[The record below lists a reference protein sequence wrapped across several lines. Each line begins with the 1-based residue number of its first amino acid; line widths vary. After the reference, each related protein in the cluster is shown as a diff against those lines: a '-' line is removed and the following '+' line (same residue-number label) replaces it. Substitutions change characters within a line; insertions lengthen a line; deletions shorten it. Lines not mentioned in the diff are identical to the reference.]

1 LTSTLRSRAERRGLS
16 TQPLRRRVDNV
27 VLRWQ
32 ARLDSEWSDR
42 TLPWIIALVLFV
54 LLASLA
60 LARARSLDGTQD
72 LAIYTQAT
80 WLIRNGL
87 APEVTFGDAPG
98 HLMAQ
103 QAAFAFYPM
112 TGISFILPIIP
123 GLLVLQSAALALA
136 VVPLWR
142 IGRRLAN
149 LRVGAVATL
158 VFVYAVYP
166 VMHNLNL
173 AGFHP
178 ETIAIP
184 GLLAAFY
191 FAETDRW
198 RWFALFSI
206 VVMLSRADLG
216 LVVAGMGLL
225 FALEGKRR
233 KGAIVVVLALAWTA
247 VAAIVIQP
255 DFGNGTFPHL
265 NAFREFGD
273 SPGSVAWGILVH
285 PIDVVGGLTSEQ
297 NFNLLVTLL
306 APVVFLPVLA
316 PRYLLPAI
324 PVQILYMIADVPR
337 DAVFGQQTVAITA
350 FIFIA
355 TAFALSRI
363 GRLGV
368 EKVTVDRRVLA
379 ALLLAGSVFFVRD
392 AASSPYREPWDWG
405 GQDVVDGARIN
416 ARDSIPREAAVRA
429 SPSMLQLLAERESL
443 YVLDSRDVDPVAAA
457 DGVDVVV
464 IDERSIGEWSAEDR
478 MDFFE
483 GMARQRFTVTTNE
496 QGILVFEQVDRAPP

>member
-1 LTSTLRSRAERRGLS
+1 LTAT
-16 TQPLRRRVDNV
+16 LRRRFDNV

-42 TLPWIIALVLFV
+42 TLPWIVALVLFV
-54 LLASLA
+54 FLAALA
-60 LARARSLDGTQD
+60 LARARSLDGAPD
-72 LAIYTQAT
+72 LSLYTQAA
-80 WLIRNGL
+80 WLIRDGA
-87 APEVTFGDAPG
+87 APDVTLGDAPG

-103 QAAFAFYPM
+103 QAAFIFYPM
-112 TGISFILPIIP
+112 TAVSFVLPIIP

-158 VFVYAVYP
+158 VFVYALYP

-173 AGFHP
+173 DGFHP
-178 ETIAIP
+178 EVVAIP

-198 RWFALFSI
+198 LRFSAFAL
-206 VVMLSRADLG
+206 VVVLCRADLG
-216 LVVAGMGLL
+216 IVIAGMGVL

-233 KGAIVVVLALAWTA
+233 KGLIVAVCGLGWTLLFALVV
-247 VAAIVIQP
+247 QP
-255 DFGNGTFPHL
+255 GFGDGSFPHL
-265 NAFREFGD
+265 HAFSEFGD
-273 SPGSVAWGILVH
+273 APGAVAWGMLTHPLDIL
-285 PIDVVGGLTSEQ
+285 GGLTSEQ

-324 PVQILYMIADVPR
+324 PLQALYMVADVPR
-337 DAVFGQQTVAITA
+337 EAVFGQQTVAITA

-363 GRLGV
+363 GRMGV
-368 EKVTVDRRVLA
+368 EKVNVDRRVLL
-379 ALLLAGSVFFVRD
+379 ALVLAGSVFFIRD
-392 AASSPYREPWDWG
+392 AASSPYRQPWDWG
-405 GQDVVDGARIN
+405 GQDAADGARIE
-416 ARDSIPREAAVRA
+416 AEEAIPSDAAVRA
-429 SPSMLQLLAERESL
+429 TPSMLQLLAERPRL
-443 YVLDSRDVDPVAAA
+443 YELDPGEPVDPSVAAE
-457 DGVDVVV
+457 GVDVVV
-464 IDERSIGEWSAEDR
+464 VDDSDLENWTPGQRHQLR
-478 MDFFE
+478 E
-483 GMARQRFTVTTNE
+483 GLASRGFRVASEE
-496 QGILVFEQVDRAPP
+496 QGILLFVRNSAS

>member
-1 LTSTLRSRAERRGLS
+1 MTAT
-16 TQPLRRRVDNV
+16 LRRRVDNV

-42 TLPWIIALVLFV
+42 TLPWIIAVALFV
-54 LLASLA
+54 FLAALSLA
-60 LARARSLDGTQD
+60 KARSLDGTED
-72 LAIYTQAT
+72 LSLYTQAV
-80 WLIRNGL
+80 WLIRNGF
-87 APEVTFGDAPG
+87 APDVTFGDAPG

-103 QAAFAFYPM
+103 QAAFVIYPM
-112 TGISFILPIIP
+112 TGVSYLLPIIP

-158 VFVYAVYP
+158 AFVYAFYP

-178 ETIAIP
+178 EVVAVP

-191 FAETDRW
+191 FGETNRW
-198 RWFALFSI
+198 LWFAAFSAL
-206 VVMLSRADLG
+206 VVMCRADLS
-216 LVVAGMGLL
+216 LVIAGMGLL
-225 FALEGKRR
+225 FFIEGKRR
-233 KGAIVVVLALAWTA
+233 KGAIVAVLAVGWLLVST
-247 VAAIVIQP
+247 IVVQP
-255 DFGNGTFPHL
+255 AFGDGTFPHL
-265 NAFREFGD
+265 NALLEFGD
-273 SPGSVAWGILVH
+273 SPGSVAWGMLVH
-285 PIDVVGGLTSEQ
+285 PFDVISRLTSEQ

-324 PVQILYMIADVPR
+324 PVQVLYMVADVPPE
-337 DAVFGQQTVAITA
+337 AVFGQQTVAITA

-363 GRLGV
+363 GRMGV
-368 EKVTVDRRVLA
+368 EKVMVDRRVLA

-392 AASSPYREPWDWG
+392 AASSPYRDPWNWG
-405 GQDVVDGARIN
+405 GQDVVDGVRI
-416 ARDSIPREAAVRA
+416 EAEEKIAADPPVRA
-429 SPSMLQLLAERESL
+429 SPSMLQLLAERRRL
-443 YVLDSRDVDPVAAA
+443 YALDTAEPIPAQEATE
-457 DGVDVVV
+457 GVDVVALY
-464 IDERSIGEWSAEDR
+464 ERALESWTPRDR
-478 MDFFE
+478 QAFYE
-483 GMARQRFTVTTNE
+483 GMAAEGFRVTVNDRGIVVFQRTNATE
-496 QGILVFEQVDRAPP
+496 GAGASP

>member
-1 LTSTLRSRAERRGLS
+1 LTATF
-16 TQPLRRRVDNV
+16 RRRLDNL

-42 TLPWIIALVLFV
+42 TLPWIVALALFV
-54 LLASLA
+54 LLAALS
-60 LARARSLDGTQD
+60 LARARSLDGTED
-72 LAIYTQAT
+72 LSLYTQAA
-80 WLIRNGL
+80 WLIHNGYT
-87 APEVTFGDAPG
+87 PDVTFGDAPG
-98 HLMAQ
+98 HLLAQ

-112 TGISFILPIIP
+112 TGISYVLPIIP

-173 AGFHP
+173 DGFHP
-178 ETIAIP
+178 EVVAVP
-184 GLLAAFY
+184 GLLCAFY

-198 RWFALFSI
+198 RLFAVFSVL
-206 VVMLSRADLG
+206 VVLCRADLG

-233 KGAIVVVLALAWTA
+233 KGAIVVVLALAYTLAA
-247 VAAIVIQP
+247 VIWIQP
-255 DFGNGTFPHL
+255 HFGNGTFPHL
-265 NAFREFGD
+265 SA
-273 SPGSVAWGILVH
+273 GSVAWGMLVH
-285 PIDVVGGLTSEQ
+285 PFDVLGRLTSEQ

-316 PRYLLPAI
+316 PRFLLPVL
-324 PVQILYMIADVPR
+324 PVQVLYMVADVPR

-350 FIFIA
+350 FVFIA
-355 TAFALSRI
+355 SAFALSRI
-363 GRLGV
+363 GRMGV
-368 EKVTVDRRVLA
+368 EQVNVDRRVLA
-379 ALLLAGSVFFVRD
+379 ALLLAGCVFFIRD

-405 GQDVVDGARIN
+405 GQDAADGARID
-416 ARDSIPREAAVRA
+416 ARDQISHDAAVRA
-429 SPSMLQLLAERESL
+429 SPSMLQLLAERERL
-443 YVLDSRDVDPVAAA
+443 YVLETSEPITASQATQ
-457 DGVDVVV
+457 GVDTVVLDART
-464 IDERSIGEWSAEDR
+464 IARWPETDRDAFYEQMGAEGFR
-478 MDFFE
+478 V
-483 GMARQRFTVTTNE
+483 TVNE
-496 QGILVFEQVDRAPP
+496 QGIVVFVDDDATR

>member
-1 LTSTLRSRAERRGLS
+1 LTAT
-16 TQPLRRRVDNV
+16 LRRRVDNV

-42 TLPWIIALVLFV
+42 TLPWIVAVTLFV
-54 LLASLA
+54 LLAALA
-60 LARARSLDGTQD
+60 LARARSLDGAED
-72 LAIYTQAT
+72 LSLYTQAV
-80 WLIRNGL
+80 WLIRHGF
-87 APEVTFGDAPG
+87 APDVTFGDAPS

-103 QAAFAFYPM
+103 QAAFIVYPM
-112 TGISFILPIIP
+112 TGISYVLPIIP

-142 IGRRLAN
+142 IGRNLAN

-178 ETIAIP
+178 EVVAIP

-191 FAETDRW
+191 FAETNRW
-198 RWFALFSI
+198 RWFALFAV
-206 VVMLSRADLG
+206 VVMLCRADLG
-216 LVVAGMGLL
+216 LVVAGMGVL
-225 FALEGKRR
+225 FAIEGKRR
-233 KGAIVVVLALAWTA
+233 KGAVVVVLALAWTL
-247 VAAIVIQP
+247 VAALVIQP
-255 DFGNGTFPHL
+255 NFGDGSFPHL

-273 SPGSVAWGILVH
+273 SPGSVAWGMLSD
-285 PIDVVGGLTSEQ
+285 PLGLLGDLTSEQ

-324 PVQILYMIADVPR
+324 PLQVLYMVADVPR
-337 DAVFGQQTVAITA
+337 EDVFGQQTVAVTA

-363 GRLGV
+363 GRMGV
-368 EKVTVDRRVLA
+368 EKVIVDRRVLA
-379 ALLLAGSVFFVRD
+379 ALLLAGTVFFVRD

-405 GQDVVDGARIN
+405 GQDAVDGARID
-416 ARDSIPREAAVRA
+416 AEERIASDAAVRA
-429 SPSMLQLLAERESL
+429 SPSMLQVLAERPRL
-443 YVLDSRDVDPVAAA
+443 YVLDPTQPPDAEAAA

-464 IDERSIGEWSAEDR
+464 IDEQQIGEWSARER
-478 MDFFE
+478 QEFYE
-483 GMARQRFTVTTNE
+483 GMARAGFRVTATQ
-496 QGILVFEQVDRAPP
+496 QGIIVFERVGAAS

>member
-1 LTSTLRSRAERRGLS
+1 LTAT
-16 TQPLRRRVDNV
+16 LRRRFDNV

-42 TLPWIIALVLFV
+42 TLPWIVALALFV
-54 LLASLA
+54 FLAALA
-60 LARARSLDGTQD
+60 LARARSLDGALD
-72 LAIYTQAT
+72 LSLYTQAA
-80 WLIRNGL
+80 WLIRDGT
-87 APEVTFGDAPG
+87 APDVTLGDAPG

-103 QAAFAFYPM
+103 QAAFIFYPM
-112 TGISFILPIIP
+112 TAVSYVLPIIP

-158 VFVYAVYP
+158 VFVYAFYP

-173 AGFHP
+173 DGFHP
-178 ETIAIP
+178 EVVAVP

-198 RWFALFSI
+198 GWFGAFSL
-206 VVMLSRADLG
+206 VVVLCRADLAI
-216 LVVAGMGLL
+216 VIAGMGAL

-233 KGAIVVVLALAWTA
+233 KGLVVAVLGLGWTLLFALA
-247 VAAIVIQP
+247 VQP
-255 DFGNGTFPHL
+255 AFGDGNFPHL
-265 NAFREFGD
+265 QAFSEFGD
-273 SPGSVAWGILVH
+273 SPGSVAWGMLTHPLDIL
-285 PIDVVGGLTSEQ
+285 GGLTSEQ

-324 PVQILYMIADVPR
+324 PLQALYMVADVPR
-337 DAVFGQQTVAITA
+337 EVVFGQQTVAITS

-363 GRLGV
+363 GRMGV
-368 EKVTVDRRVLA
+368 EKVTVDRRVLL
-379 ALLLAGSVFFVRD
+379 ALVLAGSVFFVRD
-392 AASSPYREPWDWG
+392 AASSPYRSPWDWG
-405 GQDVVDGARIN
+405 GQDVADGARIEVEEQIS
-416 ARDSIPREAAVRA
+416 ADAAVRA
-429 SPSMLQLLAERESL
+429 SPSMLQLLAERTQL
-443 YVLDSRDVDPVAAA
+443 YELDTTRPIEPAAAA
-457 DGVDVVV
+457 DGVDAVVL
-464 IDERSIGEWSAEDR
+464 DEREWTHWSAGERQSFVEGLSDR
-478 MDFFE
+478 GFDVE
-483 GMARQRFTVTTNE
+483 SNE
-496 QGILVFEQVDRAPP
+496 QGIVLFVRAASE

>member
-1 LTSTLRSRAERRGLS
+1 MTAT
-16 TQPLRRRVDNV
+16 LRRRLDNV

-42 TLPWIIALVLFV
+42 TLPWIVTVVLFV
-54 LLASLA
+54 LLAALA
-60 LARARSLDGTQD
+60 LARARSLDGAED
-72 LAIYTQAT
+72 LSLYTQAA
-80 WLIRNGL
+80 WLIRNGF
-87 APEVTFGDAPG
+87 APDVTFGDAPS

-103 QAAFAFYPM
+103 QAAFIFYPM
-112 TGISFILPIIP
+112 TGISFVLPIIP
-123 GLLVLQSAALALA
+123 GLLILQSAALALA

-142 IGRRLAN
+142 IGRNLAN
-149 LRVGAVATL
+149 LRVGAVGTL

-178 ETIAIP
+178 EVVAIP

-198 RWFALFSI
+198 RWFAVFSI
-206 VVMLSRADLG
+206 VVMLCRADLG

-233 KGAIVVVLALAWTA
+233 KGAVVVVLALGWTLL
-247 VAAIVIQP
+247 AALVIQP
-255 DFGNGTFPHL
+255 NFGDGSFPHL
-265 NAFREFGD
+265 NAFQEYGD
-273 SPGSVAWGILVH
+273 SPGSVAWGMLQH
-285 PIDVVGGLTSEQ
+285 PVDVLGHLTSEQ
-297 NFNLLVTLL
+297 SFNLLVTLL

-324 PVQILYMIADVPR
+324 PLQVLYLVADVPR
-337 DAVFGQQTVAITA
+337 EDVFGQQTVAITA

-363 GRLGV
+363 GRIGV
-368 EKVTVDRRVLA
+368 EKVIVDRRVLA
-379 ALLLAGSVFFVRD
+379 ALLLAGTVFFVRD

-405 GQDVVDGARIN
+405 GQDAADGARIEVEE
-416 ARDSIPREAAVRA
+416 RLAADMPVRA
-429 SPSMLQLLAERESL
+429 SPSMLQVLAERRQL
-443 YVLDSRDVDPVAAA
+443 FVLDTSNPPDADAAS
-457 DGVDVVV
+457 DGVDAVI
-464 IDERSIGEWSAEDR
+464 IDERQITEWTPRER
-478 MDFFE
+478 QEFYE
-483 GMARQRFTVTTNE
+483 GMARAGFRVTATQ
-496 QGILVFEQVDRAPP
+496 QGIIAFERVEAIDS